1 MSRYDREREDRSRYG
16 DRPPRRD
23 YRDERDSGR
32 DRDRYSSRSSRDY
45 DDRRS
50 SRRDDDRG
58 GFSRAPPRDDYSRGS
73 RDDRGGY
80 RNGGGRD
87 LDRGPPR
94 GGPGRIDGGFRQQR
108 ERTRSP
114 VRPKEPTPDLETIT
128 PINERKRR
136 QTMWDIKPR
145 GYEAVTA
152 EQAKMSGLFP
162 LPGAPRTAG
171 PVDEEKLKAFA
182 EKGAL
187 ALKPADLQ
195 PTTSRQARR
204 VVVSNIPPL
213 TEEGPLVAFFND
225 IMYNLNVG
233 SGKLTPCMSAHIN
246 KEKAYALVEFRS
258 SEEAT
263 CAMAFDGTVYNEA
276 ALEIRRPKDYIIP
289 EAREQDNTAVTR
301 EDGVLDGKV
310 PDSPNKI
317 IVRGLPV
324 ELTDDQCIELLKS
337 FGELKSFMLIKDV
350 TTELSKGFAFCEF
363 IDDTITD
370 IACEGLNGMELGD
383 STLTVTRASIGAA
396 QAAPEGTGLQAISAL
411 AESSTDLAKSNVLVL
426 FNLVTS
432 EELNDATEYAEICED
447 VKDECSKFGTVLD
460 IKVPRPL
467 GGSKVNPGVGKV
479 FVRFQDEEGCTKALQ
494 TLAGRKFADRTVL
507 TSYYPEENYEVDA
520 F

>member
-1 MSRYDREREDRSRYG
+1 MSRYERDSSRDDRRYS
-16 DRPPRRD
+16 DRPPRKD

-32 DRDRYSSRSSRDY
+32 DRYSRSSRDH
-45 DDRRS
+45 DDRRPA
-50 SRRDDDRG
+50 RREDDRG
-58 GFSRAPPRDDYSRGS
+58 YGRPRDDYHRGS
-73 RDDRGGY
+73 REDRGGS
-80 RNGGGRD
+80 RHNSGGRD
-87 LDRGPPR
+87 FDNRGPPR
-94 GGPGRIDGGFRQQR
+94 GGPGRLDAGPRQQR

-114 VRPKEPTPDLETIT
+114 VRPKEPTPDLETIV

-171 PVDEEKLKAFA
+171 PVDEAKLKAFA

-204 VVVSNIPPL
+204 LVVSNIPPL

-233 SGKLTPCMSAHIN
+233 SGRLAPCMNAHIN

-263 CAMAFDGTVYNEA
+263 CAMAFDGTVYNDSE
-276 ALEIRRPKDYIIP
+276 LQIRRPKDYIIP
-289 EAREQDNTAVTR
+289 EAREQDTTAVKR

-317 IVRGLPV
+317 IVRGLPI

-337 FGELKSFMLIKDV
+337 FGELRSFMLIKDV
-350 TTELSKGFAFCEF
+350 TTEVSKGFAFCEF
-363 IDDTITD
+363 IDETITD
-370 IACEGLNGMELGD
+370 IACEGLNGMELGE
-383 STLTVTRASIGAA
+383 STLSVTRASIGAV
-396 QAAPEGTGLQAISAL
+396 QPAAEGTGLQAISAL
-411 AESSTDLAKSNVLVL
+411 AESSKDLAESNVLVL

-447 VKDECSKFGTVLD
+447 VKDECAKFGNVIDLK
-460 IKVPRPL
+460 IPRPL

-479 FVRFQDEEGCTKALQ
+479 FVRYDSVESCTKALK